1 MAPPHTGL
9 ARMNRGAGR
18 LRVIGGQWRSRV
30 IDFEAGDGVRATPD
44 RVRQTTFDWL
54 APLIE
59 GARCLDLFAGS
70 GAMGIE
76 ALSRGA
82 AHCTFVEQGPRQCA
96 RVKHA
101 LMALQ
106 AQHADVAPMDAIT
119 FLQQAAYRYDVVFLD
134 PPFESDLL
142 ARALIELPKVLRPS
156 NRVYLEWG
164 GDDQPALPEHFEW
177 LRAKQAGQVGFGL
190 ATCHLPAADS

>member
-1 MAPPHTGL
+1 MT
-9 ARMNRGAGR
+9 REAGK
-18 LRVIGGQWRSRV
+18 LRVIGGQWRSRLV
-30 IDFEAGDGVRATPD
+30 EFDASDGVRATPD

-54 APLIE
+54 APVIE

-96 RVKHA
+96 RVKNA
-101 LMALQ
+101 LLALK
-106 AQHADVAPMDAIT
+106 AQHTDVVPMDAIY
-119 FLQQAAYRYDVVFLD
+119 FLQQTWHRYHVVFLD

-142 ARALIELPKVLRPS
+142 QRALDELPKVLHPV
-156 NRVYLEWG
+156 NRVFLEWG
-164 GDDQPALPEHFEW
+164 GDKPTLPARFEW
-177 LRAKQAGQVGFGL
+177 LREKQAGQVGFGL
-190 ATCHLPAADS
+190 VTYHHPADD